1 MCHVLCDVVCGVLC
15 DVLCDVLCH
24 IGCDVVC
31 GCDGVFDIVQTLY
44 FLTCSLLLDRENI
57 SPQSDDQTFHWKL
70 VLMNGIRHK
79 TIITLNCNCLG
90 PIWHNN

>member
-1 MCHVLCDVVCGVLC
+1 MAHSHCDIQSVDPKPALEM
-15 DVLCDVLCH
+15 
-24 IGCDVVC
+24 
-31 GCDGVFDIVQTLY
+31 DIA
-44 FLTCSLLLDRENI
+44 LLLDRENI